1 MSAHSLYTVG
11 KACSVRFAGA
21 TSGSNSSKPETSD
34 KTDQD
39 KEQGANK
46 SLSGG
51 GYAKRSDEEGF
62 GALYGGNQSLSK
74 EDEDKIVHANVPE
87 YDRSKKKP

>member
-1 MSAHSLYTVG
+1 MMDG
-11 KACSVRFAGA
+11 FR
-21 TSGSNSSKPETSD
+21 
-34 KTDQD
+34 
-39 KEQGANK
+39 ANK

-74 EDEDKIVHANVPE
+74 EDEDKIVHANVPGTHTHT
-87 YDRSKKKP
+87 YLYSINLF